1 MTPSRFA
8 PPPPTDS
15 VTPSSTPASASVRPR
30 VVLDTNV
37 WIDILVFDD
46 PTTRPIATAL
56 QDGDLDAVQDERCLN
71 ELQHVLDYPQF
82 VRYAIDKPA
91 ALTRL
96 ARLCAR
102 VAPALHVKEG
112 TATPVPETGANAGA
126 SAHTAHAMPRAL
138 PLCRDRDDQK
148 FLELAH
154 VAAAQWL
161 ITKDKALLKMA
172 RRMARDFDLRIVQP
186 APFVAATGLAQPA
199 SAGDATRE
207 PTVQ

>member
-1 MTPSRFA
+1 MTPSRSA
-8 PPPPTDS
+8 PPLPAYP
-15 VTPSSTPASASVRPR
+15 VAPSSATAAAFARPR

-46 PTTRPIATAL
+46 PATRPIATAL
-56 QDGDLDAVQDERCLN
+56 QDGGLDAVQDERCAN
-71 ELQHVLDYPQF
+71 ELQRVLDYPQF

-91 ALTRL
+91 ALARL

-102 VAPALHVKEG
+102 VAPALRTKG
-112 TATPVPETGANAGA
+112 GAAMSVPEAGANASA
-126 SAHTAHAMPRAL
+126 SAHAAGAAPRAL

-154 VAAAQWL
+154 DAAAQWL
-161 ITKDKALLKMA
+161 VTKDKALLKMA
-172 RRMARDFDLRIVQP
+172 RRMAREFDLRIVQP
-186 APFVAATGLAQPA
+186 AQFVAAAGLAQ
-199 SAGDATRE
+199 SAADDATHE

>member
-1 MTPSRFA
+1 M
-8 PPPPTDS
+8 DS
-15 VTPSSTPASASVRPR
+15 VAPSSAPASAFVRPR

-46 PTTRPIATAL
+46 PATRSIATAL
-56 QDGDLDAVQDERCLN
+56 QNGGLDAVQDERCLN
-71 ELQHVLDYPQF
+71 ELQRVLDYPQF
-82 VRYAIDKPA
+82 VRYAIDKSA
-91 ALTRL
+91 ALARL
-96 ARLCAR
+96 ARLCTR
-102 VAPALHVKEG
+102 VAPARHAEG
-112 TATPVPETGANAGA
+112 GAAMPVPETGTNAGA
-126 SAHTAHAMPRAL
+126 SAHAARATPRAL

-154 VAAAQWL
+154 ATAAQWL
-161 ITKDKALLKMA
+161 VTKDKALLKMA

-186 APFVAATGLAQPA
+186 VHFVAATGLAQPA